1 VIDIPVRVI
10 RDIEEHAR
18 EAFPE
23 ECCGFLIGHEG
34 EPRRVLE
41 ARRAKNVA
49 TEDRVRRYVIDPLEL
64 LHSDDD
70 ARGRGLDV
78 VGIYHSHPNHP
89 AAPSEFDRSR
99 ATPWYTY
106 VILKVVD
113 QKPREMTAWRFDDS
127 TQRFEPEELIRERSE
142 ATGLRSSHIKS

>member
-1 VIDIPVRVI
+1 
-10 RDIEEHAR
+10 
-18 EAFPE
+18 
-23 ECCGFLIGHEG
+23 
-34 EPRRVLE
+34 VLE

-64 LHSDDD
+64 LHADDE

-106 VILKVVD
+106 VILSIVD
-113 QKPREMTAWRFDDS
+113 RKPREMTAWRFDDS
-127 TQRFEPEELIRERSE
+127 TIRFEPEEILRGRSK
-142 ATGLRSSHIKS
+142 ATSRRSSRVKS